1 MRIGYSFPPMPELG
15 TLVFFCSVDKVDSGN
30 GRRSRRCGQYDPRR
44 DMRHA
49 TSLFSAARALRS
61 AAAVVLFLL
70 TAAPLAVAQDVSA
83 RGRLEPRNGPRRIA
97 GPSDVVAVVRTL
109 HIEENDVV
117 RQGQTIAVMDT
128 FDVREAAVQKIR
140 AEMVSQEAA
149 VARQKAEAENAR
161 QELERAKQLAAE
173 GVGSVS
179 DADRWQNA
187 RTAAEAALLEATTRM
202 ESMRASQRAAEA
214 DRDRAVVKSPI
225 SGGVLKVYA
234 RGGERVGPEGIAE
247 IGETGAMY
255 AVAEVYE
262 TDIPRVRKGQT
273 AKVTSPALAKPL
285 TGVVERVAMKVGR
298 LNAVGA
304 DPAARNDARAVE
316 VRIRLDDSRVAATL
330 VDLEVDIVI
339 STRAK

>member
-1 MRIGYSFPPMPELG
+1 MS
-15 TLVFFCSVDKVDSGN
+15 
-30 GRRSRRCGQYDPRR
+30 
-44 DMRHA
+44 HA
-49 TSLFSAARALRS
+49 TPRFLPRPALRP
-61 AAAVVLFLL
+61 AAAVALL
-70 TAAPLAVAQDVSA
+70 LLIGSAPAGAQDVSA

-97 GPSDVVAVVRTL
+97 GPSDLVAVVRTL
-109 HIEENDVV
+109 QIEENDAV

-128 FDVREAAVQKIR
+128 FDLRDAAVQKIR

-161 QELERAKQLAAE
+161 QELERAKQLAGE

-202 ESMRASQRAAEA
+202 ESLRVSLRASEV
-214 DRDRAVVKSPI
+214 DRDRAVVKSPL
-225 SGGVLKVYA
+225 SGSVLKVYA
-234 RGGERVGPEGIAE
+234 RAGERVGPEGIAE

-273 AKVTSPALAKPL
+273 ARITSPALGKPL
-285 TGVVERVAMKVGR
+285 TGVVERVGMKVGR

-316 VRIRLDDSRVAATL
+316 VRIRLDDSRAAATL

>member
-1 MRIGYSFPPMPELG
+1 MSHASPISF
-15 TLVFFCSVDKVDSGN
+15 V
-30 GRRSRRCGQYDPRR
+30 
-44 DMRHA
+44 
-49 TSLFSAARALRS
+49 ARAPRILP
-61 AAAVVLFLL
+61 ATVLLFLIGS
-70 TAAPLAVAQDVSA
+70 ALASAQDVSA

-97 GPSDVVAVVRTL
+97 GPSDLVAVVRTL
-109 HIEENDVV
+109 HIEENDAV

-128 FDVREAAVQKIR
+128 FDLRDAAVQRIR

-149 VARQKAEAENAR
+149 VARQKAETENAR
-161 QELERAKQLAAE
+161 QELERAKQLAGE

-202 ESMRASQRAAEA
+202 ESLRASLRAAEV

-234 RGGERVGPEGIAE
+234 RAGERVGPEGIAE

-273 AKVTSPALAKPL
+273 ARVTSPALGKPL
-285 TGVVERVAMKVGR
+285 TGVVERVGMKVGR

-316 VRIRLDDSRVAATL
+316 VRIRLDDSRAAASL